1 MTRVTDLSVRGFKA
15 IEEVDIQ
22 PGGVNLIVG
31 RNNVGKT
38 SLLEAMYLCLDPTSV
53 SRFGENLDKLVR
65 EGEQFDEGAVSVEY
79 ESGGDVDEEL
89 TDRDLHVRGANKN
102 EGYKT
107 LAALIK
113 ASTEILSRELP
124 EMPSQIDLV
133 KDFSNK
139 ENYRDYLLRMVA
151 ETAVQ
156 LDSDSVPQSIRDDMI
171 VLRVGNESYIYIRTG
186 TGYESACS
194 DVLRRTKERIVSE
207 SHPEEIIKELGE
219 KPGGEQLFSDLKNA
233 FDPWHTRDFL
243 RDTPSIVDGVNFIE
257 IPPLDSDNADVDRDG
272 AAIKRSD
279 IEEFLVDNDIVEGL
293 RDFSFDRLVFAE
305 GEQKDE
311 VPYDFMGSGF
321 KTLVGI
327 LWELFDTDTEEDVV
341 LIEEPAVHMHPGY
354 VNEFTDQL
362 LTLARQRDIQ
372 LFLTTHR
379 EDLIESFFS
388 PATEHAHG
396 EYLSEEFQLVKMTE
410 PLTTQLDYEQAQA
423 ELEDVNADLRGI

>member
-38 SLLEAMYLCLDPTSV
+38 SLLEAMYLCLDPTSL
-53 SRFGENLDKLVR
+53 RDFRGHLDKLIRDSSEFSTAEICVDY
-65 EGEQFDEGAVSVEY
+65 FVSDNSRGTRKSENSSRRQLRVEAPD
-79 ESGGDVDEEL
+79 SEEIYTAFL
-89 TDRDLHVRGANKN
+89 NSVGQ
-102 EGYKT
+102 
-107 LAALIK
+107 
-113 ASTEILSRELP
+113 STEEHPDRSKISEKTKELIVEAVEEALDRTTP
-124 EMPSQIDLV
+124 KRIGRNCRNSYAAISVNEKNYGFFMSDDVWQTKRTIRQ
-133 KDFSNK
+133 KSKRIFKQKFSNS
-139 ENYRDYLLRMVA
+139 R
-151 ETAVQ
+151 
-156 LDSDSVPQSIRDDMI
+156 
-171 VLRVGNESYIYIRTG
+171 
-186 TGYESACS
+186 
-194 DVLRRTKERIVSE
+194 
-207 SHPEEIIKELGE
+207 PEEKIEETYLDRFVHQILKTHQTSDRGFIGE
-219 KPGGEQLFSDLKNA
+219 SP
-233 FDPWHTRDFL
+233 P
-243 RDTPSIVDGVNFIE
+243 IVDGIRFIKTA
-257 IPPLDSDNADVDRDG
+257 SVDGSNVDTSEEG